1 MKSKKLKKIYYIWNM
16 KQIDRPNYLQFLTSW
31 KDEDVI
37 KVVSGVRRCGK
48 STLFQMFKQQLRTEG
63 VKEKQIISINFEDI
77 EFDHLRN
84 PSTLHKFIT
93 AQLKENEKYYLFLDE
108 IQNVIEFERVVNSLH
123 LKRNIDIYLTG
134 SNAYFLSG
142 ELATLLTGRY
152 VELKMLPLS
161 FAEYLS
167 VYNEDRLLD
176 AYNNYLKSSFPY
188 AVTLDETKKKQYLEG
203 IYSTVV
209 LKDIVKRLGVSDVSV
224 LEKLIRYVYG
234 EIGNLHSVNNITNTL
249 NSFGRKITNK
259 TVANYLS
266 GIEDSM
272 LAYRAN
278 RYNVKGRKVF
288 SSNVK
293 YYAVDIGLRRLIAG
307 DRSEDYGHILENIV
321 YLELMRRGYQVYVG
335 VIDHLEVDFL
345 AISSGDER
353 MYIQVA
359 YTTDREETLKRELLP
374 LELIKDN
381 YPKLLLT
388 MDTVLPEQNFG
399 GIKKTSALKWLAQ
412 LHGS

>member
-1 MKSKKLKKIYYIWNM
+1 M
-16 KQIDRPNYLQFLTSW
+16 KQINRPQYLQFLTSW

-48 STLFQMFKQQLRTEG
+48 STLFEMFKQQLRNEG
-63 VKEKQIISINFEDI
+63 VKEDQIISINFEDI
-77 EFDHLRN
+77 NFDNLLT
-84 PSTLHKFIT
+84 PT
-93 AQLKENEKYYLFLDE
+93 ALNKYIKERIQEKNNYYVFLDE
-108 IQNVIEFERVVNSLH
+108 IQNVTAFERVVNSLQ
-123 LKRNIDIYLTG
+123 LNKNLDIYLTG

-161 FAEYLS
+161 FKEYLT
-167 VYNEDRLLD
+167 VNKNENQLE

-188 AVTLDETKKKQYLEG
+188 AITLDELKKRQYLEG

-209 LKDIVKRLGVSDVSV
+209 LKDIVKRLGVADVSV
-224 LEKLIRYVYG
+224 LEQLIRYMYA
-234 EIGNLHSVNNITNTL
+234 EIGNLHSINKITNTL
-249 NSFGRKITNK
+249 NSSGSKITNK
-259 TVANYLS
+259 TEANYVS

-272 LAYRAN
+272 LVYRAD

-288 SSNVK
+288 SSNSK

-307 DRSEDYGHILENIV
+307 DRTEDYGHILENII
-321 YLELMRRGYQVYVG
+321 YLELLRRGYQVFVG
-335 VIDHLEVDFL
+335 VVDNLEVDFL
-345 AISSGDER
+345 AIGSGEER
-353 MYIQVA
+353 LYIQVA
-359 YTTDREETLKRELLP
+359 YSTEQEETLKRELRP

-399 GIKKTSALKWLAQ
+399 GIQKTNALNWLAN
-412 LHGS
+412 

>member
-1 MKSKKLKKIYYIWNM
+1 M
-16 KQIDRPNYLQFLTSW
+16 KQINRPQYLQFLTSW

-48 STLFQMFKQQLRTEG
+48 STLFEMFKQQLRNEG
-63 VKEKQIISINFEDI
+63 VKENQIISINFEDI
-77 EFDHLRN
+77 NFDNLLT
-84 PSTLHKFIT
+84 PT
-93 AQLKENEKYYLFLDE
+93 ALNNYIKERIQEKNNYYVFLDE
-108 IQNVIEFERVVNSLH
+108 IQNVTAFERVVNSLQ
-123 LKRNIDIYLTG
+123 LNKNLDIYLTG

-161 FAEYLS
+161 FKEYLT
-167 VYNEDRLLD
+167 VNKNENQLE

-188 AVTLDETKKKQYLEG
+188 AITLDELKKRQYLEG

-209 LKDIVKRLGVSDVSV
+209 LKDIVKRLGVADVSV
-224 LEKLIRYVYG
+224 LEQLIRYMYA
-234 EIGNLHSVNNITNTL
+234 EIGKLHSINKITNTL
-249 NSFGRKITNK
+249 NSSGSKITNK
-259 TVANYLS
+259 TVANYVS

-272 LAYRAN
+272 LVYRAD

-288 SSNVK
+288 SSNSK

-307 DRSEDYGHILENIV
+307 DRTEDYGHILENII
-321 YLELMRRGYQVYVG
+321 YLEVLRRGYQVFVG
-335 VIDHLEVDFL
+335 VVDNLEVDFL
-345 AISSGDER
+345 AIGSGEER
-353 MYIQVA
+353 LYIQVA
-359 YTTDREETLKRELLP
+359 YSTEQEETLKRELRP

-399 GIKKTSALKWLAQ
+399 GIQKTNALNWLAN
-412 LHGS
+412 

>member
-1 MKSKKLKKIYYIWNM
+1 MYSEYIWNM
-16 KQIDRPNYLQFLTSW
+16 KQINRPEYLQFLTSW

-48 STLFQMFKQQLRTEG
+48 STLFEMFKQQLRKEG

-77 EFDHLRN
+77 DFDNLRT
-84 PSTLHKFIT
+84 PT
-93 AQLKENEKYYLFLDE
+93 ALNNYIKEHIQEKNNYYVFLDE
-108 IQNVIEFERVVNSLH
+108 IQNVSEFERVVNSLQ
-123 LKRNIDIYLTG
+123 LNEKLDIYLTG

-161 FAEYLS
+161 FKEYLS
-167 VYNEDRLLD
+167 VNKDKTQLE

-188 AVTLDETKKKQYLEG
+188 AITLDELKKRQYLEG

-209 LKDIVKRLGVSDVSV
+209 LKDIVKRLSVTDVSV
-224 LEKLIRYVYG
+224 LEQLIRYMYA
-234 EIGNLHSVNNITNTL
+234 EIGNLHSINKITNTL
-249 NSFGRKITNK
+249 NSSGSKITNK
-259 TVANYLS
+259 TVANYMN

-272 LAYRAN
+272 LVYRAD

-288 SSNVK
+288 SSNSK
-293 YYAVDIGLRRLIAG
+293 YYAIDIGLRRLIAG
-307 DRSEDYGHILENIV
+307 DRTEDYGHILENII
-321 YLELMRRGYQVYVG
+321 YLELLRRGYHVFVG
-335 VIDHLEVDFL
+335 VVDNLEVDFL
-345 AISSGDER
+345 AIGSGEER
-353 MYIQVA
+353 LYIQVA
-359 YTTDREETLKRELLP
+359 YSTEQEETLKRELRP

-399 GIKKTSALKWLAQ
+399 GIQKTNALNWLAN
-412 LHGS
+412 

>member
-1 MKSKKLKKIYYIWNM
+1 M
-16 KQIDRPNYLQFLTSW
+16 KQINRPQYLQFLTSW

-48 STLFQMFKQQLRTEG
+48 STLFEMFKQQLRNEG
-63 VKEKQIISINFEDI
+63 VKEDQIISINFEDI
-77 EFDHLRN
+77 NFDNLLT
-84 PSTLHKFIT
+84 PT
-93 AQLKENEKYYLFLDE
+93 ALNNYIKERIQEKNNYYVFLDE
-108 IQNVIEFERVVNSLH
+108 IQNVTAFERVVNSLQ
-123 LKRNIDIYLTG
+123 LNKNLDIYLTG

-161 FAEYLS
+161 FKEYLT
-167 VYNEDRLLD
+167 VNKNENQLE

-188 AVTLDETKKKQYLEG
+188 AITLDELKKRQYLEG

-209 LKDIVKRLGVSDVSV
+209 LKDIVKRLGVADVSV
-224 LEKLIRYVYG
+224 LEQLIRYMYA
-234 EIGNLHSVNNITNTL
+234 EIGNLHSINKITNTL
-249 NSFGRKITNK
+249 NSSGSKITNK
-259 TVANYLS
+259 TVANYVS

-272 LAYRAN
+272 LVYRAD
-278 RYNVKGRKVF
+278 RYNVKDRKVF
-288 SSNVK
+288 SSNSK

-307 DRSEDYGHILENIV
+307 DRTEDYGHILENII
-321 YLELMRRGYQVYVG
+321 YLEVLRRGYQVFVG
-335 VIDHLEVDFL
+335 VVDNLEVDFL
-345 AISSGDER
+345 AIGSGEER
-353 MYIQVA
+353 LYIQVA
-359 YTTDREETLKRELLP
+359 YSTEQEETLKRELRP

-399 GIKKTSALKWLAQ
+399 GIQKTNALNWLAN
-412 LHGS
+412 

>member
-1 MKSKKLKKIYYIWNM
+1 M
-16 KQIDRPNYLQFLTSW
+16 KQIDRPEYLQFLTSW
-31 KDEDVI
+31 KNEDVI

-48 STLFQMFKQQLRTEG
+48 STLFEIFKQQLRKEG

-77 EFDHLRN
+77 DFDNLRN
-84 PSTLHKFIT
+84 PIALNNYI
-93 AQLKENEKYYLFLDE
+93 KERIQEKYNYYVFLDE
-108 IQNVIEFERVVNSLH
+108 IQNVTAFERVVNSLQ
-123 LKRNIDIYLTG
+123 LDKNLDIYLTG

-161 FAEYLS
+161 FKEYRS
-167 VYNEDRLLD
+167 VNKDENQLET
-176 AYNNYLKSSFPY
+176 YNNYLKSSFPY
-188 AVTLDETKKKQYLEG
+188 AITLDEIKKRQYLEG

-209 LKDIVKRLGVSDVSV
+209 LKDIVKRLSVTDVSV
-224 LEKLIRYVYG
+224 LEQLIRYMYA
-234 EIGNLHSVNNITNTL
+234 EIGNLHSINRITNTL
-249 NSFGRKITNK
+249 NSSGSKITNK
-259 TVANYLS
+259 TVANYIS

-272 LAYRAN
+272 LVYRAD

-288 SSNVK
+288 SSISK

-307 DRSEDYGHILENIV
+307 DRTEDYCHILENIIF
-321 YLELMRRGYQVYVG
+321 LELLRRGYQVFVG
-335 VIDHLEVDFL
+335 VIDNLEVDFL
-345 AISSGDER
+345 AIASGEER
-353 MYIQVA
+353 IYIQVA
-359 YTTDREETLKRELLP
+359 YSTEQEETLKREIRP

-399 GIKKTSALKWLAQ
+399 GIQKTNALKWLTSGNRA
-412 LHGS
+412 

>member
-1 MKSKKLKKIYYIWNM
+1 V
-16 KQIDRPNYLQFLTSW
+16 KQIDRPEYLQFLTSW
-31 KDEDVI
+31 KNEDVI

-48 STLFQMFKQQLRTEG
+48 STLFEIFKQQLRKEG

-77 EFDHLRN
+77 DFDNLRN
-84 PSTLHKFIT
+84 PVALNNYI
-93 AQLKENEKYYLFLDE
+93 KERIQEKYNYYVFLDE
-108 IQNVIEFERVVNSLH
+108 IQNVTAFERVVNSLQ
-123 LKRNIDIYLTG
+123 LNKNLDIYLTG

-161 FAEYLS
+161 FKEYRS
-167 VYNEDRLLD
+167 VNKDENQLE
-176 AYNNYLKSSFPY
+176 AYNNYLRSSFPY
-188 AVTLDETKKKQYLEG
+188 AVTLDELKKRQYLEG

-209 LKDIVKRLGVSDVSV
+209 LKDIVKRLSVTDVSV
-224 LEKLIRYVYG
+224 LEQLIRYMYA
-234 EIGNLHSVNNITNTL
+234 EIGNLHSINKITNTL
-249 NSFGRKITNK
+249 NSSGSKITNK
-259 TVANYLS
+259 TVANYIS

-272 LAYRAN
+272 LVYRAD

-288 SSNVK
+288 SSNSK

-307 DRSEDYGHILENIV
+307 DRTEDYGHILENIIF
-321 YLELMRRGYQVYVG
+321 LELLRRGYQVFVG
-335 VIDHLEVDFL
+335 VIDNLEVDFL
-345 AISSGDER
+345 AIASGEER
-353 MYIQVA
+353 IYIQVA
-359 YTTDREETLKRELLP
+359 YSTEQEETLKREIRP

-399 GIKKTSALKWLAQ
+399 GIQKTNALKWLT
-412 LHGS
+412 GSNRA

>member
-1 MKSKKLKKIYYIWNM
+1 M

-224 LEKLIRYVYG
+224 LEQLIRYVYG
-234 EIGNLHSVNNITNTL
+234 EIGNLHSINNITNTL

-321 YLELMRRGYQVYVG
+321 YLELLRRGYQVYVG

-359 YTTDREETLKRELLP
+359 YNTDREETLKRELLP

-399 GIKKTSALKWLAQ
+399 GIKKTSALNWLAQ
-412 LHGS
+412 LHGA

>member
-1 MKSKKLKKIYYIWNM
+1 M
-16 KQIDRPNYLQFLTSW
+16 KQINRPNYLQFLTSW

-48 STLFQMFKQQLRTEG
+48 STLFQMFKQQLRKEG

-77 EFDHLRN
+77 EFDHLRI
-84 PSTLHKFIT
+84 PTTLHKFIT

-108 IQNVIEFERVVNSLH
+108 IQNVHEFERVVNSLH
-123 LKRNIDIYLTG
+123 LNKNIDIYLTG

-161 FAEYLS
+161 FKEYLS

-188 AVTLDETKKKQYLEG
+188 AVTLDEPKKKQYLEG

-209 LKDIVKRLGVSDVSV
+209 LKDIVKRLGVSDVTV
-224 LEKLIRYVYG
+224 LEQLIRYIYG

-259 TVANYLS
+259 TVANYLT

-321 YLELMRRGYQVYVG
+321 YLELLRRGYQVYVG

-374 LELIKDN
+374 LQLIKDN

-399 GIKKTSALKWLAQ
+399 GIKKTSVLNWLTQINGA
-412 LHGS
+412 

>member
-1 MKSKKLKKIYYIWNM
+1 MKLIN
-16 KQIDRPNYLQFLTSW
+16 RPNYLQFLTSW

-48 STLFQMFKQQLRTEG
+48 STLFQMFKQQLRKDG

-84 PSTLHKFIT
+84 PSILYKFIT

-123 LKRNIDIYLTG
+123 LNRNIDIYLTG

-161 FAEYLS
+161 FTEYLTI
-167 VYNEDRLLD
+167 YNESRLLD

-224 LEKLIRYVYG
+224 LEQLIRYIYG

-266 GIEDSM
+266 GLEDSM

-321 YLELMRRGYQVYVG
+321 YLELLRRGYQVYVG

-399 GIKKTSALKWLAQ
+399 GIKKISALKWLAQ
-412 LHGS
+412 LHGA

>member
-1 MKSKKLKKIYYIWNM
+1 M
-16 KQIDRPNYLQFLTSW
+16 KQINRPQYLQFLTSW

-48 STLFQMFKQQLRTEG
+48 STLFEMFKQQLRNEG
-63 VKEKQIISINFEDI
+63 VKEDQIISINFEDI
-77 EFDHLRN
+77 NFDNLLT
-84 PSTLHKFIT
+84 PT
-93 AQLKENEKYYLFLDE
+93 ALNNYIKERIQEKNNYYVFLDE
-108 IQNVIEFERVVNSLH
+108 IQNVTAFERVVNSLQ
-123 LKRNIDIYLTG
+123 LNKNLDIYLTG

-161 FAEYLS
+161 FKEYLT
-167 VYNEDRLLD
+167 VNKNENQLE

-188 AVTLDETKKKQYLEG
+188 AITLDELKKRQYLEG

-209 LKDIVKRLGVSDVSV
+209 LKDIVKRLGVADVSV
-224 LEKLIRYVYG
+224 LEQLIRYMYA
-234 EIGNLHSVNNITNTL
+234 EIGNLHSINKITNTL
-249 NSFGRKITNK
+249 NSSGSKITNK
-259 TVANYLS
+259 TVANYVS

-272 LAYRAN
+272 LVYRAD

-288 SSNVK
+288 SSNSK

-307 DRSEDYGHILENIV
+307 DRTEDYGHILENII
-321 YLELMRRGYQVYVG
+321 YLEVLRRGYQVFVG
-335 VIDHLEVDFL
+335 VVDNLEVDFL
-345 AISSGDER
+345 AIGSGEER
-353 MYIQVA
+353 LYIQVA
-359 YTTDREETLKRELLP
+359 YSTEQEETLKRELRP

-399 GIKKTSALKWLAQ
+399 GIQKTNALNWLAN
-412 LHGS
+412 

>member
-1 MKSKKLKKIYYIWNM
+1 M
-16 KQIDRPNYLQFLTSW
+16 KQINRPQYLQFLTSW

-48 STLFQMFKQQLRTEG
+48 STLFEMFKQQLRNEG
-63 VKEKQIISINFEDI
+63 VKEDQIISINFEDI
-77 EFDHLRN
+77 NFDNLLT
-84 PSTLHKFIT
+84 PT
-93 AQLKENEKYYLFLDE
+93 ALNNYIKERIQEKNNYYVFLDE
-108 IQNVIEFERVVNSLH
+108 IQNVTAFERVVNSLQ
-123 LKRNIDIYLTG
+123 LNKNLDIYLTG

-161 FAEYLS
+161 FKEYLT
-167 VYNEDRLLD
+167 VNKNENQLE

-188 AVTLDETKKKQYLEG
+188 AITLDELKKRQYLEG

-209 LKDIVKRLGVSDVSV
+209 LKDIVKRLGVADVSV
-224 LEKLIRYVYG
+224 LEQLIRYMYA
-234 EIGNLHSVNNITNTL
+234 EIGNLHSINKITNTL
-249 NSFGRKITNK
+249 NSSGSKITNK
-259 TVANYLS
+259 TVANYVS

-272 LAYRAN
+272 LVYRAD

-288 SSNVK
+288 SSNSK

-307 DRSEDYGHILENIV
+307 DRTEDYGHILENII
-321 YLELMRRGYQVYVG
+321 YLELLRRGYQVFVG
-335 VIDHLEVDFL
+335 VVDNLEVDFL
-345 AISSGDER
+345 AIGSGEER
-353 MYIQVA
+353 LYIQVA
-359 YTTDREETLKRELLP
+359 YSTEQEETLKRELRP

-399 GIKKTSALKWLAQ
+399 GIQKTNALNWLAN
-412 LHGS
+412 

>member
-1 MKSKKLKKIYYIWNM
+1 M
-16 KQIDRPNYLQFLTSW
+16 KQINRPQYLQFLTSW

-48 STLFQMFKQQLRTEG
+48 STLFEMFKQQLRNEG
-63 VKEKQIISINFEDI
+63 VKEDQIISINFEDI
-77 EFDHLRN
+77 NFDNLLT
-84 PSTLHKFIT
+84 PT
-93 AQLKENEKYYLFLDE
+93 ALNNYIKERIQEKNNYYVFLDE
-108 IQNVIEFERVVNSLH
+108 IQNVTAFERVVNSLQ
-123 LKRNIDIYLTG
+123 LNKNLDIYLTG

-161 FAEYLS
+161 FKEYLT
-167 VYNEDRLLD
+167 VNKNENQLEV
-176 AYNNYLKSSFPY
+176 YNNYLKSSFPY
-188 AVTLDETKKKQYLEG
+188 AITLDELKKRQYLEG

-209 LKDIVKRLGVSDVSV
+209 LKDIVKRLGVADVSV
-224 LEKLIRYVYG
+224 LEQLIRYMYA
-234 EIGNLHSVNNITNTL
+234 EIGNLHSINKITNTL
-249 NSFGRKITNK
+249 NSSGSKITNK
-259 TVANYLS
+259 TVANYVS

-272 LAYRAN
+272 LVYRAD

-288 SSNVK
+288 SSNSK

-307 DRSEDYGHILENIV
+307 DRTEDYGHILENII
-321 YLELMRRGYQVYVG
+321 YLEVLRRGYQVFVG
-335 VIDHLEVDFL
+335 VVDNLEVDFL
-345 AISSGDER
+345 AIGSGEER
-353 MYIQVA
+353 LYIQVA
-359 YTTDREETLKRELLP
+359 YSTEQEETLKRELRP

-399 GIKKTSALKWLAQ
+399 GIQKTNALNWLAN
-412 LHGS
+412 